1 MNTEAMFS
9 SKSDNWETPK
19 EFFENL
25 NQIYHFELD
34 PCADEKNYKCE
45 KYYTIEQNGLR
56 QDWSSYRV
64 FINPPY
70 GRTIGK
76 WIQKAY
82 ETNKEH
88 GNLIVMLL
96 PSRTDT
102 KWFHDWIYGKAE
114 IQFIK
119 GRLKFGTSKTSAP
132 FPSMLVIFPERK
144 KLVKLEDKYKAEE
157 PKMIGYLKKVG
168 EKSC

>member
-1 MNTEAMFS
+1 
-9 SKSDNWETPK
+9 
-19 EFFENL
+19 
-25 NQIYHFELD
+25 
-34 PCADEKNYKCE
+34 
-45 KYYTIEQNGLR
+45 
-56 QDWSSYRV
+56 
-64 FINPPY
+64 
-70 GRTIGK
+70 
-76 WIQKAY
+76 
-82 ETNKEH
+82 
-88 GNLIVMLL
+88 MLL
-96 PSRTDT
+96 PARTDT
-102 KWFHDWIYGKAE
+102 KWFHNWIYGKAE